1 MAAIA
6 PKKWNWWYDRII
18 DWMILNPDK
27 TKGDCARE
35 LNCSESWLSIITN
48 SDMFRDAWAVRSK
61 EASGAALL
69 GVHEKGLAAAELA
82 LNALNKRL
90 EVQADV
96 LPITTLLEI
105 TDVTMKRF
113 GYQTDKKSPGPTV
126 QNNYFMGEVSQQE
139 LADARASMAQVA
151 VARRPS
157 RELVLVEAAPAAGDG
172 ESDDGGRN
180 NP

>member
-1 MAAIA
+1 MAAVQ

-18 DWMILNPDK
+18 DWMILNPDR

-48 SDMFRDAWAVRSK
+48 SDMFKDAWAVRSK

-113 GYQTDKKSPGPTV
+113 GYQADKKGPGPVT

-139 LADARASMAQVA
+139 LADARESMAKVA
-151 VARRPS
+151 VARRPGK
-157 RELVLVEAAPAAGDG
+157 ELVLIEGAVGDG
-172 ESDDGGRN
+172 DNDDGGRN